1 MPTGAPPRARR
12 RYLPPPVWRFAP
24 RRLLHDVVTLTLM
37 LGVLTMLSVAA
48 AAGPLYAEAVSD
60 AAVRLALESVPAGA
74 AAKTAPVVRL
84 NGGIDP
90 ETRQWTDM
98 LRSLEEIPGVGPA
111 RVTTQTISTEL
122 HPTVF
127 FDPVGP
133 VVTGDAGSAPVRLF
147 GVDDPAARL
156 VVVTRA
162 PGAGEGVWLPE
173 PVARSTGVA
182 AGDEV
187 QVQLSGLPDAVPTTT
202 RVLGTYAVQPDG
214 RTPQSPP
221 GERLWADLGVEA
233 FPSDAREPTQ
243 RAHLAVADLATTA
256 ALAKRTGDELLWSAQ
271 ARLSDATPRL
281 AQFHRTADAVSL
293 LRRLL
298 TARSELADDPVGLR
312 PSIVSGVEDLADR
325 ADVLSSAAQ
334 RGAAVTTRV
343 GIALSLALVVAAA
356 GYSMGRRRREVQL
369 AAGSGRRPVS
379 AGVLYAAELLPVAVV
394 AGVVGWFAAR
404 GVVAVTVGTSSP
416 TRSVLRSAGLWSAG
430 ALVAAVVASAAVAAV
445 ANRVETR
452 RLEGRPEVRPPWV
465 LVLVVVAASAT
476 VGLLTRPPDAADT
489 LGPLDLLVPPLVV
502 AAVAAVGARF
512 FFAALRRARTASRP
526 PSRRTVVS
534 WLARRRLQAPDRGRE
549 GATTIAATGLA
560 MLAFSLASLAS
571 LHSTVEDRAAV
582 AAGAA
587 TVNRVESSWQ
597 LTPTWPSRPWSRRTA
612 ARSRSADIPV
622 ARNPP
627 LPEGQST
634 VWRTSTSV
642 ATSEEGVN
650 LLIVDPARFA
660 SSAAWG
666 TPGGPVAAG
675 RALLPALAADDA
687 ETAAAIRR
695 NGVSSPGAGA
705 ARRGRRRPRP
715 RRRLPDH
722 HRHAE
727 RPGAAGGAR
736 RPRRLPRCRHRA
748 AHARGARRQL
758 LRLPVQQRPAA
769 APRPRH
775 PPQPTGRVP
784 DLPLVRLGGRGR
796 RDHGR
801 PRRDPRP
808 HRHPRAGA
816 RDAGLRRRG
825 PGPPLPDRPRAG
837 LRGGRG
843 RRGRTRRGAAGP
855 SVAGR
860 RPDARV
866 DGRGPARSGPGPRR
880 GGRRRARAELWPGG
894 AVAAG
899 PAAAGAPP
907 PRAGRRTRPEAVLV
921 VPGSVCSPRRVAGVA
936 ALAAWPAW
944 CWRPRPSRRWRC
956 SVARTGPVL
965 LSPNGSGS
973 AATVSGLVKIYPT
986 ATGETHALR
995 GVDAEFHE
1003 HTVTA
1008 LTGPSGSG
1016 KSTLLAL
1023 LALRDRP
1030 SGGDVTILGRNA
1042 SSLRTRERRR
1052 HSRRVI
1058 AWVPQRPTDGVYP
1071 HLTAAQNVEQAARWR
1086 GAPSG
1091 AEHGLLER
1099 LGLER
1104 VAGVRHPACPVG
1116 SSSGSRWR
1124 APAWVRRG

>member
-133 VVTGDAGSAPVRLF
+133 VVSGDAGSAPVRLF

-187 QVQLSGLPDAVPTTT
+187 QVQLSGLPDALPTTT

-256 ALAKRTGDELLWSAQ
+256 ALAKTDRRPAALVGPGPADRRDPAAGPVPPHRGCREPPAPAAHRALRAGRRPGRRC
-271 ARLSDATPRL
+271 ARP
-281 AQFHRTADAVSL
+281 
-293 LRRLL
+293 
-298 TARSELADDPVGLR
+298 
-312 PSIVSGVEDLADR
+312 IVSGVEDLADR

-369 AAGSGRRPVS
+369 AAGTGRRPVS
-379 AGVLYAAELLPVAVV
+379 AGAAVRGRAASRWRWSPGWS
-394 AGVVGWFAAR
+394 AGSRPAA
-404 GVVAVTVGTSSP
+404 VVAVTVGTSTP

-452 RLEGRPEVRPPWV
+452 RLEGRPEVRLPWV

-476 VGLLTRPPDAADT
+476 VGLLTRPPGAADT

-526 PSRRTVVS
+526 PRRRTVVS

-549 GATTIAATGLA
+549 ARDD
-560 MLAFSLASLAS
+560 
-571 LHSTVEDRAAV
+571 DR
-582 AAGAA
+582 G
-587 TVNRVESSWQ
+587 
-597 LTPTWPSRPWSRRTA
+597 
-612 ARSRSADIPV
+612 
-622 ARNPP
+622 
-627 LPEGQST
+627 
-634 VWRTSTSV
+634 
-642 ATSEEGVN
+642 
-650 LLIVDPARFA
+650 
-660 SSAAWG
+660 
-666 TPGGPVAAG
+666 
-675 RALLPALAADDA
+675 
-687 ETAAAIRR
+687 
-695 NGVSSPGAGA
+695 
-705 ARRGRRRPRP
+705 
-715 RRRLPDH
+715 H
-722 HRHAE
+722 
-727 RPGAAGGAR
+727 RPG
-736 RPRRLPRCRHRA
+736 
-748 AHARGARRQL
+748 HARL
-758 LRLPVQQRPAA
+758 LA
-769 APRPRH
+769 
-775 PPQPTGRVP
+775 
-784 DLPLVRLGGRGR
+784 
-796 RDHGR
+796 
-801 PRRDPRP
+801 
-808 HRHPRAGA
+808 
-816 RDAGLRRRG
+816 
-825 PGPPLPDRPRAG
+825 
-837 LRGGRG
+837 
-843 RRGRTRRGAAGP
+843 
-855 SVAGR
+855 
-860 RPDARV
+860 
-866 DGRGPARSGPGPRR
+866 
-880 GGRRRARAELWPGG
+880 
-894 AVAAG
+894 
-899 PAAAGAPP
+899 
-907 PRAGRRTRPEAVLV
+907 
-921 VPGSVCSPRRVAGVA
+921 RVAGVA
-936 ALAAWPAW
+936 ARHRRGPCRRGGRGGDGEPRGVVVAA
-944 CWRPRPSRRWRC
+944 RPRR
-956 SVARTGPVL
+956 GPAGRA
-965 LSPNGSGS
+965 SP
-973 AATVSGLVKIYPT
+973 
-986 ATGETHALR
+986 R
-995 GVDAEFHE
+995 
-1003 HTVTA
+1003 
-1008 LTGPSGSG
+1008 
-1016 KSTLLAL
+1016 
-1023 LALRDRP
+1023 
-1030 SGGDVTILGRNA
+1030 
-1042 SSLRTRERRR
+1042 
-1052 HSRRVI
+1052 
-1058 AWVPQRPTDGVYP
+1058 
-1071 HLTAAQNVEQAARWR
+1071 TAA
-1086 GAPSG
+1086 P
-1091 AEHGLLER
+1091 
-1099 LGLER
+1099 
-1104 VAGVRHPACPVG
+1104 
-1116 SSSGSRWR
+1116 
-1124 APAWVRRG
+1124 